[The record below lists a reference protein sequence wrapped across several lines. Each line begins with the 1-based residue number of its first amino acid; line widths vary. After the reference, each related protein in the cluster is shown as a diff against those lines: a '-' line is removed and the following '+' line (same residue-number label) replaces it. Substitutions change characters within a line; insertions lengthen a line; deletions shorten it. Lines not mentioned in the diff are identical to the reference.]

1 MASAGS
7 EFADAALLGSAC
19 GVVEEPAGCGVVS
32 AVVACNVIDVG
43 ANPPVGRRNA
53 EKASQGM
60 Q

>member
-1 MASAGS
+1 MTGAGS
-7 EFADAALLGSAC
+7 EFADAALLGSTC
-19 GVVEEPAGCGVVS
+19 GVVAEPAGCGVVS